1 VDIDDVPAPIRAF
14 IDATNDGDSARFVAA
29 FTDDAHLEDWGRH
42 FHGHDRIADWDRT
55 DNIGVRS
62 HFDLISCEPGA
73 EPETYVVVLRV
84 TGNGFNGTGPFAV
97 RLRDGLI
104 ADVRI
109 S

>member
-1 VDIDDVPAPIRAF
+1 MDIDELPAPIRTF
-14 IDATNDGDSARFVAA
+14 VEATNAGDPARFVAA

-42 FHGHDRIADWDRT
+42 FHGHDGIADWDRT
-55 DNIGVRS
+55 DNIGVQS
-62 HFDLISCEPGA
+62 HFDLVSCEPGS
-73 EPETYVVVLRV
+73 EPDTYTVVLTV

-97 RLRDGLI
+97 RLRGDLI

>member
-1 VDIDDVPAPIRAF
+1 VDADDLPTPIRAF
-14 IDATNDGDSARFVAA
+14 IDATNAGDSTRFVAA

-42 FHGHDRIADWDRT
+42 FHGHDGIADWDRT
-55 DNIGVRS
+55 DNIGVQS
-62 HFDLISCEPGA
+62 HFDLVSFEPGS
-73 EPETYVVVLRV
+73 EPDTYTVVLRV